1 MKLLVDQTYSGLLGL
16 QPAAS
21 YQPTLSTQRTALDAV
36 LADLRFLVAI
46 LASVPPADD
55 APAANAA
62 SAAALRK
69 GEKGG
74 RAQAAQCYTTEEA
87 AALLDFDESL
97 LQRLLRSSSA
107 TELTAS
113 LHATVFEMADPG
125 GAYDSRPVTRG
136 FGGRGVQALHMFR
149 DSVE

>member
-21 YQPTLSTQRTALDAV
+21 YQPTPSTQRTALDAV
-36 LADLRFLVAI
+36 LADLRFLVAS
-46 LASVPPADD
+46 LASVPPADE
-55 APAANAA
+55 APAADAA
-62 SAAALRK
+62 IAAALRK
-69 GEKGG
+69 GLKEG
-74 RAQAAQCYTTEEA
+74 RAQAAQGYTAEEA

-113 LHATVFEMADPG
+113 LHAAVFEMADPG
-125 GAYDSRPVTRG
+125 GAYESRPVTRG
-136 FGGRGVQALHMFR
+136 FRGQWVQALHVWL
-149 DSVE
+149 DGVE